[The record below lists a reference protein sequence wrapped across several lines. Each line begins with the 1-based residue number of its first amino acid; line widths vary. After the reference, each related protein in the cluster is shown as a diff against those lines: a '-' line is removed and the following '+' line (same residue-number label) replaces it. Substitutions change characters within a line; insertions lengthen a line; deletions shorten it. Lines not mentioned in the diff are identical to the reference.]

1 MPTAAQPRAQKT
13 FIALVFAQAAL
24 VITGG
29 LVRLTGSGL
38 GCPTW
43 PKCTSGSYTPQA
55 NSLRGYHGVIEFSN
69 RMVTFVLVALA
80 LAALYFAIN
89 ESRRRANLGLVKL
102 AWVQVAGIFAQA
114 LLGGVTVLTKLNPI
128 PVAGHFLLSMALIGG
143 AVALVIKSRP
153 IEEFAPVRSEVSRLN
168 SLFLLIAALVITLGT
183 LVTGSGPHAGDAAAK
198 RFGFDPRTVSFLHA
212 DMVIAF
218 CGLALAIWLALRLTH
233 ADRRLIKSTQL
244 VLASIIIQGA
254 IGYTQYFTK
263 LPEALVA
270 VHLLGADVVW
280 ITTCLLYARIKRAG
294 VEADYP
300 LSPS

>member
-1 MPTAAQPRAQKT
+1 
-13 FIALVFAQAAL
+13 
-24 VITGG
+24 
-29 LVRLTGSGL
+29 
-38 GCPTW
+38 
-43 PKCTSGSYTPQA
+43 
-55 NSLRGYHGVIEFSN
+55 
-69 RMVTFVLVALA
+69 MVTFVLVALA

-153 IEEFAPVRSEVSRLN
+153 IEEFAPVRSEVRRLN
-168 SLFLLIAALVITLGT
+168 SLLLLIVALVITLGT

-198 RFGFDPRTVSFLHA
+198 RFGFDPQTVSFLHA

-233 ADRRLIKSTQL
+233 ADRRLIKSAQL

-280 ITTCLLYARIKRAG
+280 ISTCLLYARIKRAG
-294 VEADYP
+294 VETE
-300 LSPS
+300 